1 MADPTL
7 STTPDAATVTLG
19 PPVTLKDTADLEGGL
34 NPTGTI
40 TFTLIGPDGST
51 VDTEMV
57 PVDGNGF
64 YSTPTGFT
72 PGVSLTGPVVAGA
85 YQWNAA
91 YTGDDN
97 NTDASDIANPA
108 EPSAEPVAV
117 RYPMA
122 GTSNADVGLW
132 VVGLDGT
139 RREVEWDRSAF
150 PYLVRVVWRKGHPV
164 FGPADVN
171 GSRVRIL

>member
-72 PGVSLTGPVVAGA
+72 PGLDPGGPDMTGT
-85 YQWNAA
+85 YQWNAT
-91 YTGDDN
+91 YTGDVN
-97 NTDASDIANPA
+97 NTAASDIDNPA
-108 EPSAEPVAV
+108 EQVTVNPASPTLSTLL
-117 RYPMA
+117 
-122 GTSNADVGLW
+122 GSTDV
-132 VVGLDGT
+132 T
-139 RREVEWDRSAF
+139 
-150 PYLVRVVWRKGHPV
+150 LVP
-164 FGPADVN
+164 
-171 GSRVRIL
+171 